1 MMVDEAIELIR
12 RSFHKYIGSK
22 QKPGTKPCIKS
33 PEILAKLP
41 TSSPSLPLPSQS
53 TQKLIERL
61 AKYDGLSYDEM
72 EDIVMY
78 LRQCQKAA
86 VMASKPGQ
94 STAVGLFAFHR
105 TTLINF
111 KLILI

>member
-12 RSFHKYIGSK
+12 SSFHKYISAK
-22 QKPGTKPCIKS
+22 QKPTSKPDIKS

-41 TSSPSLPLPSQS
+41 SSKPSLPLPSRS
-53 TQKLIERL
+53 TQMLIERL
-61 AKYDGLSYDEM
+61 AKYDGLTYDEL

-94 STAVGLFAFHR
+94 
-105 TTLINF
+105 
-111 KLILI
+111 